1 MIRFASIDTHGLVIG
16 LTSGH
21 DRAEVEAEAL
31 AEADGGQAVEVPEGA
46 AVRAGEAAWNGTTFI
61 DVGAAP
67 SVHHVW
73 RGSWV
78 DGRTAAQ
85 IAAAAWTALRAE
97 RNAKLTA
104 CDWTQV
110 PDSPMTA
117 LQRTCWAQYRQAL
130 RNMPE
135 TTTDP
140 NNPTWP
146 QEPN

>member
-1 MIRFASIDTHGLVIG
+1 MRYVWTRNSRSFVGTTPPDDVPYAECTDDDTANTVWRNPATGK
-16 LTSGH
+16 
-21 DRAEVEAEAL
+21 AEAIP
-31 AEADGGQAVEVPEGA
+31 ARGNEFQRFNADTGA
-46 AVRAGEAAWNGTTFI
+46 W
-61 DVGAAP
+61 VG
-67 SVHHVW
+67 S
-73 RGSWV
+73 
-78 DGRTAAQ
+78 RTAAQ
-85 IAAAAWTALRAE
+85 ITAAAWTALRAE

-146 QEPN
+146 QEPD